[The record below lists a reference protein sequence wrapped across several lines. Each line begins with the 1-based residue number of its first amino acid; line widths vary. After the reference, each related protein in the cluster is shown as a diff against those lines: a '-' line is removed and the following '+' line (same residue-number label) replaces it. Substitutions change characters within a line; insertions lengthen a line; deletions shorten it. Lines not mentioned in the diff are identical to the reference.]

1 MNIVDE
7 NGYYMYNSGTKTLA
21 KSSHPAWQ
29 ARLMLGLPI
38 GTWVCRPDQGHDL
51 AQYNN
56 VKEAEETIERFEK
69 DLQFYLK
76 KFGPDVIQTLG
87 NRGAVDFQVQI
98 SSEALNEIPVL

>member
-1 MNIVDE
+1 MVDE
-7 NGYYMYNSGTKTLA
+7 NGFYIYNPGTKTLA

-51 AQYNN
+51 NNYAN
-56 VKEAEETIERFEK
+56 VKETEETIERFEK
-69 DLQFYLK
+69 DLQFYLQQ
-76 KFGPDVIQTLG
+76 FGPDVTETLG

-98 SSEALNEIPVL
+98 SSDALNSIPVL